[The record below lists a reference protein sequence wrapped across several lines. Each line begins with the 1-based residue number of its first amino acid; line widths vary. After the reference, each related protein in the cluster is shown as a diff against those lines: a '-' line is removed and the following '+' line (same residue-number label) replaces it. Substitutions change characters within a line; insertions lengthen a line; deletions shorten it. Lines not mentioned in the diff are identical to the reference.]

1 MRIFFQINDHPKEGK
16 NSDSHGPKVIF
27 LGTSGKQDYERH
39 TALRNLSYLEETPE
53 APYYQGMLNYIKELA
68 TYMSD
73 LAAIL
78 LGFASDVEASALVLG
93 EELERILIRTEAAH
107 GRLV

>member
-1 MRIFFQINDHPKEGK
+1 
-16 NSDSHGPKVIF
+16 
-27 LGTSGKQDYERH
+27 
-39 TALRNLSYLEETPE
+39 
-53 APYYQGMLNYIKELA
+53 MLNYIKELA